1 MEPMTIADIIK
12 ASYEEKPVDV
22 QAAFNDIMQ
31 TKMAAAID
39 AKRDEIASTMY
50 GSSEEDEEDFEYDES
65 EVEADEDY
73 EEEYEE
79 PDTEEPT
86 DEDF

>member
-39 AKRDEIASTMY
+39 AKRYEITNNMY
-50 GSSEEDEEDFEYDES
+50 GSSEEDDEDFEYDES
-65 EVEADEDY
+65 EVEADEEDY
-73 EEEYEE
+73 EDYEE
-79 PDTEEPT
+79 PDIEEPT
-86 DEDF
+86 DEDL

>member
-39 AKRDEIASTMY
+39 AKRDEIANSIY
-50 GSSEEDEEDFEYDES
+50 GSSEEGDEDFEYDES

-73 EEEYEE
+73 EE

-86 DEDF
+86 DEDL